1 MHGLKNALKSQG
13 YPSPAHFSMEKT
25 NELQKCPSHNR
36 CSEVFEKLRCLIS
49 INLREWLWEGG
60 QIRCCPN
67 TQKSVL
73 PSASSANRKG
83 KKKKMTETTPVYN
96 NTIHYLTETA
106 PQICALPC
114 THQLLGLVL
123 LLSFVSWVEAN
134 VAAICHSPRYRGQK
148 QQWDP
153 ELCSTPKTTTASE
166 TFSSNW
172 TQLWGAEKCVELSS
186 FHIIT

>member
-1 MHGLKNALKSQG
+1 MLDFHKSARMALGGWSNQVLSQHTEICF
-13 YPSPAHFSMEKT
+13 AQCLFSR
-25 NELQKCPSHNR
+25 QKR
-36 CSEVFEKLRCLIS
+36 
-49 INLREWLWEGG
+49 
-60 QIRCCPN
+60 
-67 TQKSVL
+67 
-73 PSASSANRKG
+73 
-83 KKKKMTETTPVYN
+83 KKKMTETTPVYN

-134 VAAICHSPRYRGQK
+134 VAAICHSRRYRGRT
-148 QQWDP
+148 QQWDT

-172 TQLWGAEKCVELSS
+172 TQLWRAEKCVELSS